1 MTETENNGRV
11 TIITVTHN
19 SMQVLPTMLYSV
31 PIGTQVIVVDNLSN
45 DLKDL
50 RDLCSE
56 LGVLLIEN
64 SFNEGFGAAC
74 NRGAELATT
83 EFLLF
88 LNPDSILMADTLDEL
103 VAAAQRNP
111 TATGFNPRIERD
123 DGKPSFNY
131 KSPLLSR
138 SEWMDPGWPKA
149 DCEVSTLSGCAMFV
163 RRIDFVALAGFD
175 ANIFLFHED
184 DDLALRLRK
193 RGPLVFVYDARVCH
207 SVGSSSGDGLEVV
220 TFKEWHLGYS
230 RVYTMRKHSIAF
242 AFTRVLTHAI
252 LKAAAPIVLFSRRKR
267 ARRWSDFQGIVSAFL
282 DTRMRTKN
290 EKT

>member
-1 MTETENNGRV
+1 MTKIKNSERV

-19 SMQVLPTMLYSV
+19 SMRVISAMLSSV
-31 PIGTQVIVVDNLSN
+31 PSGARVIVIDNLSN

-50 RDLCSE
+50 RDLCSQ

-74 NRGAELATT
+74 NRGAKLATT

-103 VAAAQRNP
+103 IAAAQRNP

-131 KSPLLSR
+131 KSPLLPR
-138 SEWMDPGWPKA
+138 SEWMDTGWPKA

-207 SVGSSSGDGLEVV
+207 SVGSSSGNGLEVV

-242 AFTRVLTHAI
+242 AFTRSLTRAV
-252 LKAAAPIVLFSRRKR
+252 LKAASPIVLFSRRKR
-267 ARRWSDFQGIVSAFL
+267 ARRWSFLQGVVSAFL
-282 DTRMRTKN
+282 DTQIRTRK
-290 EKT
+290 